1 MKIFYE
7 VDNRKPLVKALSEFT
22 GEKSRYLYTPT
33 YAYRI
38 GKYTVNKHGSVL
50 CDDETDRKE
59 LKALVKFLAEKG
71 FTPKHELYL
80 EEEPAAEEPTAN
92 EPAAEEQPPET
103 EDAPA
108 AEDTALAIAF
118 PLERINLGNLEN
130 LLEAKGAL
138 IQKALGICHTD
149 IETDEEKVSFP
160 WFKAEDAPLPEAFLK
175 FLTALCQMS
184 LTQKRVSSKA
194 KNVENEKY
202 AFRCFL
208 LRLGF
213 IGKEY
218 KEDRKL
224 LLKNF
229 TGSSA
234 FKNGGR
240 KVKSDAVSE

>member
-7 VDNRKPLVKALSEFT
+7 VDNRKPLVKAISEFT

-71 FTPKHELYL
+71 FTPKQEISLVGEPEA
-80 EEEPAAEEPTAN
+80 EEEPLETEEAPTAEE
-92 EPAAEEQPPET
+92 
-103 EDAPA
+103 
-108 AEDTALAIAF
+108 TALEVAF
-118 PLERINLGNLEN
+118 PLERVNLGNLEN

-138 IQKALGICHTD
+138 IQKALGISDTD

-160 WFKAEDAPLPEAFLK
+160 WFKAENAPLPETFLK
-175 FLTALCQMS
+175 FLTALCKMS

-194 KNVENEKY
+194 KKVENEKY

-234 FKNGGR
+234 FKNGER

>member
-7 VDNRKPLVKALSEFT
+7 VDNRKPLVKAISEFT

-71 FTPKHELYL
+71 FTPKQEISL
-80 EEEPAAEEPTAN
+80 EEEPEAEE
-92 EPAAEEQPPET
+92 EPPET
-103 EDAPA
+103 EEAPT
-108 AEDTALAIAF
+108 AEETALEVAF
-118 PLERINLGNLEN
+118 PLERVNLGNLEN

-138 IQKALGICHTD
+138 IQKALGISDTD

-160 WFKAEDAPLPEAFLK
+160 WFKAEDAPLPETFLK

-194 KNVENEKY
+194 KAVENEKY

-234 FKNGGR
+234 FKNGER
-240 KVKSDAVSE
+240 KVKCDAVSE

>member
-7 VDNRKPLVKALSEFT
+7 VDNRKPLVKAISEFT

-71 FTPKHELYL
+71 FTPKQELSL
-80 EEEPAAEEPTAN
+80 EEEPEAEE
-92 EPAAEEQPPET
+92 EPPET
-103 EDAPA
+103 EEAPA

-118 PLERINLGNLEN
+118 PLERVNLGNLEN

-138 IQKALGICHTD
+138 IQKALGISHTY

-194 KNVENEKY
+194 KTVENEKY

>member
-7 VDNRKPLVKALSEFT
+7 ADNRKPLVKAISEFT
-22 GEKSRYLYTPT
+22 GEESRYLYTPT

-38 GKYTVNKHGSVL
+38 GKYTVNKYGSVL
-50 CDDETDRKE
+50 CDDETDRRE

-71 FTPKHELYL
+71 FTPKQELSL
-80 EEEPAAEEPTAN
+80 EEEPEAEE
-92 EPAAEEQPPET
+92 EPPET

-138 IQKALGICHTD
+138 IQKALGISHTD

-194 KNVENEKY
+194 KKVENEKY

-234 FKNGGR
+234 FKNGER
-240 KVKSDAVSE
+240 KVKCDAVSE

>member
-7 VDNRKPLVKALSEFT
+7 ADNRKPLVKAISEFT

-50 CDDETDRKE
+50 CDDETNRKE

-71 FTPKHELYL
+71 FTPKQELSL
-80 EEEPAAEEPTAN
+80 EEEPEAEE
-92 EPAAEEQPPET
+92 EPPET

-138 IQKALGICHTD
+138 IQKALGISHTD

-160 WFKAEDAPLPEAFLK
+160 WFKAEDVPLPETFLK
-175 FLTALCQMS
+175 FLAALCKMS

-194 KNVENEKY
+194 KKVENEKY

-234 FKNGGR
+234 FKNGER
-240 KVKSDAVSE
+240 KVKCDAVSE

>member
-7 VDNRKPLVKALSEFT
+7 ADNRKPLVKAISEFT

-71 FTPKHELYL
+71 FTPKQELSL
-80 EEEPAAEEPTAN
+80 EEEPKAEEELLETEEAPTA
-92 EPAAEEQPPET
+92 EETVLEV
-103 EDAPA
+103 
-108 AEDTALAIAF
+108 AF
-118 PLERINLGNLEN
+118 PLERVNLGNLEN

-138 IQKALGICHTD
+138 IQKALGISDTD

-160 WFKAEDAPLPEAFLK
+160 WFKAEDAPLPETFLK

-240 KVKSDAVSE
+240 KVKIDAVSE

>member
-7 VDNRKPLVKALSEFT
+7 VDNRKPLVKAISEFT
-22 GEKSRYLYTPT
+22 GEKFRYLYTPT

-71 FTPKHELYL
+71 FTPKQELSL
-80 EEEPAAEEPTAN
+80 EEEPLETEEAPIAEETVL
-92 EPAAEEQPPET
+92 EV
-103 EDAPA
+103 
-108 AEDTALAIAF
+108 AF
-118 PLERINLGNLEN
+118 PLERVNLGNLEN

-138 IQKALGICHTD
+138 IQKALGISHTD

-234 FKNGGR
+234 FKNGER
-240 KVKSDAVSE
+240 KAKSDAVSE

>member
-7 VDNRKPLVKALSEFT
+7 VDNRKPLVKAISEFT

-59 LKALVKFLAEKG
+59 LKALVDFLAEKG
-71 FTPKHELYL
+71 FMPKHELHL
-80 EEEPAAEEPTAN
+80 EEEPTAN

-118 PLERINLGNLEN
+118 PLEQINLGNLEN

-138 IQKALGICHTD
+138 IQKALGISHTD

-160 WFKAEDAPLPEAFLK
+160 WFKAEDAPLPETFLK

-240 KVKSDAVSE
+240 KVKSDAVFE

>member
-7 VDNRKPLVKALSEFT
+7 ADNRKPLVKAISEFT

-71 FTPKHELYL
+71 FTPKQELSF
-80 EEEPAAEEPTAN
+80 EEEPEAEEELLETEEAPTA
-92 EPAAEEQPPET
+92 EETVLEV
-103 EDAPA
+103 
-108 AEDTALAIAF
+108 AF
-118 PLERINLGNLEN
+118 PLERVNLGNLEN

-138 IQKALGICHTD
+138 IQKALGISDTD

-160 WFKAEDAPLPEAFLK
+160 WFKAEDAPLPETFLK

>member
-7 VDNRKPLVKALSEFT
+7 ADNRKPLVKAISEFT

-38 GKYTVNKHGSVL
+38 GKYTVNKYGSVL

-71 FTPKHELYL
+71 FTPKQELSL
-80 EEEPAAEEPTAN
+80 EEEPEAEE
-92 EPAAEEQPPET
+92 EPPET

-138 IQKALGICHTD
+138 IQKALGISDTD

-160 WFKAEDAPLPEAFLK
+160 WFKAEDVPLPETFLK
-175 FLTALCQMS
+175 FLAALCKMS

-194 KNVENEKY
+194 KKVENEKY

-234 FKNGGR
+234 FKNGER
-240 KVKSDAVSE
+240 KVKCDAVSE

>member
-7 VDNRKPLVKALSEFT
+7 VDNRKPLVKAISEFT
-22 GEKSRYLYTPT
+22 GEKFRYLYTPT

-71 FTPKHELYL
+71 FTPKQELSL
-80 EEEPAAEEPTAN
+80 EEELAAEEPTAN

-103 EDAPA
+103 EDALA

-138 IQKALGICHTD
+138 IQKALGISHTD

-194 KNVENEKY
+194 KAVENEKY

-229 TGSSA
+229 MGSSA

>member
-7 VDNRKPLVKALSEFT
+7 ADNRKPLVKAISEFT

-71 FTPKHELYL
+71 FTPKQELSL
-80 EEEPAAEEPTAN
+80 EEEPEAEE
-92 EPAAEEQPPET
+92 EPPET

-138 IQKALGICHTD
+138 IQKALGISHTD

-160 WFKAEDAPLPEAFLK
+160 WFKAEDVPLPETFLK
-175 FLTALCQMS
+175 FLAALCKMS
-184 LTQKRVSSKA
+184 LTQKRVSGKA
-194 KNVENEKY
+194 KKVENEKY

-234 FKNGGR
+234 FKNGER
-240 KVKSDAVSE
+240 KVKCDAVSE

>member
-7 VDNRKPLVKALSEFT
+7 ADNRKPLVKAISEFT

-50 CDDETDRKE
+50 CDDETDRRE

-71 FTPKHELYL
+71 FTPKQELSL
-80 EEEPAAEEPTAN
+80 EEEPEAEEEPLETEEAPTA
-92 EPAAEEQPPET
+92 EETVLEV
-103 EDAPA
+103 
-108 AEDTALAIAF
+108 AF
-118 PLERINLGNLEN
+118 PLERVNFGNLEN

-138 IQKALGICHTD
+138 IQKALGISHTD
-149 IETDEEKVSFP
+149 IETDEVKVSFP

-184 LTQKRVSSKA
+184 LTQKRVSSKV

-240 KVKSDAVSE
+240 KVKSDAVSA

>member
-7 VDNRKPLVKALSEFT
+7 VDNRKPLVKAISEFT

-71 FTPKHELYL
+71 FTPKQELSL
-80 EEEPAAEEPTAN
+80 EEESEAEEEPLETEEAPTA
-92 EPAAEEQPPET
+92 EEMVLEV
-103 EDAPA
+103 
-108 AEDTALAIAF
+108 AF
-118 PLERINLGNLEN
+118 PLERVNLGNLEN

-138 IQKALGICHTD
+138 IQKALGISHTD

-184 LTQKRVSSKA
+184 LTQSRVSSKA
-194 KNVENEKY
+194 KAVENEKY

-234 FKNGGR
+234 FKNGER

>member
-7 VDNRKPLVKALSEFT
+7 VDNRKPLVKAISEFT

-59 LKALVKFLAEKG
+59 LKAMVKFLAEKG
-71 FTPKHELYL
+71 FTPKQEISL
-80 EEEPAAEEPTAN
+80 EEEPEAEE
-92 EPAAEEQPPET
+92 EPPET
-103 EDAPA
+103 EEAPT
-108 AEDTALAIAF
+108 AEETALEVAF
-118 PLERINLGNLEN
+118 PLERVNLGNLEN

-138 IQKALGICHTD
+138 IQKALGISHTD

-160 WFKAEDAPLPEAFLK
+160 WFKAEDAPLPETFLK

-194 KNVENEKY
+194 KAVENEKY

-234 FKNGGR
+234 FKNGER
-240 KVKSDAVSE
+240 KVKCDAVSE

>member
-7 VDNRKPLVKALSEFT
+7 ADNRKPLVKAISEFT

-50 CDDETDRKE
+50 CDDETDRRE

-71 FTPKHELYL
+71 FTPKQELRL
-80 EEEPAAEEPTAN
+80 EEKPEAEE
-92 EPAAEEQPPET
+92 EPPET
-103 EDAPA
+103 EDALA

-130 LLEAKGAL
+130 LLEAKGVL
-138 IQKALGICHTD
+138 IQKALGISDTD
-149 IETDEEKVSFP
+149 IETDEGKVSFP
-160 WFKAEDAPLPEAFLK
+160 WFKAEDAPLPETFLK

>member
-7 VDNRKPLVKALSEFT
+7 VDNRKPLVKAISEFT

-71 FTPKHELYL
+71 FTPKQELSL
-80 EEEPAAEEPTAN
+80 EEEPEAEEEPPETEEA
-92 EPAAEEQPPET
+92 PAAEETVLEV
-103 EDAPA
+103 
-108 AEDTALAIAF
+108 AF
-118 PLERINLGNLEN
+118 PLERVNLGNLEN

-138 IQKALGICHTD
+138 IQKALGISHTD

-224 LLKNF
+224 LLMNF

-234 FKNGGR
+234 FKNGER
-240 KVKSDAVSE
+240 KAKSDAVSK

>member
-7 VDNRKPLVKALSEFT
+7 VDNRKPLVKAISEFT

-71 FTPKHELYL
+71 FTPKQELSL
-80 EEEPAAEEPTAN
+80 EEEPEAEE
-92 EPAAEEQPPET
+92 EPPET
-103 EDAPA
+103 EEVPT
-108 AEDTALAIAF
+108 AEETALEVAF
-118 PLERINLGNLEN
+118 PLERVNLGNLEN

-138 IQKALGICHTD
+138 IQKALGISDTD

-160 WFKAEDAPLPEAFLK
+160 WFKAEDAPLPETFLK
-175 FLTALCQMS
+175 FLTALCKMS

-194 KNVENEKY
+194 KKVENEKY

-234 FKNGGR
+234 FKNGER

>member
-7 VDNRKPLVKALSEFT
+7 VDNRKPLVKAISEFT

-50 CDDETDRKE
+50 CDDETDCKE

-71 FTPKHELYL
+71 FTPKQELSL
-80 EEEPAAEEPTAN
+80 EEETEAEE
-92 EPAAEEQPPET
+92 EPPET
-103 EDAPA
+103 EEAPT
-108 AEDTALAIAF
+108 AEETALEVAF
-118 PLERINLGNLEN
+118 PLERVNLGNLEN

-138 IQKALGICHTD
+138 IQKALGISDTD

-160 WFKAEDAPLPEAFLK
+160 WFKAEDAPLPETFLK
-175 FLTALCQMS
+175 FLTALCKMS

-194 KNVENEKY
+194 KKVENEKY

-234 FKNGGR
+234 FKNGER

>member
-7 VDNRKPLVKALSEFT
+7 VDNRKPLVKAISEFT
-22 GEKSRYLYTPT
+22 GEKFRYLYTPT

-71 FTPKHELYL
+71 FTPKQELSL
-80 EEEPAAEEPTAN
+80 EEEPLETEEAPTAEETVL
-92 EPAAEEQPPET
+92 EV
-103 EDAPA
+103 
-108 AEDTALAIAF
+108 AF
-118 PLERINLGNLEN
+118 PLERVNLGNLEN

-138 IQKALGICHTD
+138 IQKALGISHTD

-234 FKNGGR
+234 FKNGER
-240 KVKSDAVSE
+240 KAKSDAVSE

>member
-7 VDNRKPLVKALSEFT
+7 VDNRKPLVKAISEFT

-71 FTPKHELYL
+71 FTPKQELSL
-80 EEEPAAEEPTAN
+80 EEEPEAEEKPSETEEASAAEETVLEA
-92 EPAAEEQPPET
+92 
-103 EDAPA
+103 
-108 AEDTALAIAF
+108 AF
-118 PLERINLGNLEN
+118 PLERVNLGNLEN

-138 IQKALGICHTD
+138 IQKALGISHTD
-149 IETDEEKVSFP
+149 IETDEEKVSFA
-160 WFKAEDAPLPEAFLK
+160 WFKAEDAPLPETFLK
-175 FLTALCQMS
+175 FLAALCQMS

-194 KNVENEKY
+194 KKVENEKY

-234 FKNGGR
+234 FKNGER